1 MKEHGRSILTVVSLA
16 GILVVT
22 LVLASNLLASY
33 LEVPSIVPTSFAF
46 ALLEG
51 STDPTNSTIALM
63 VSTLSPNFTFNDTS
77 PWGTSNSGIAIEF
90 VFLGIPKEFPPS
102 FEGEYNA
109 TGLASIVIH
118 PHNIVGYPK
127 DLPFNGSYSLTMT
140 MNTTISATLEAIENV
155 DLGTYNCWN
164 ESYLICQNDTYSN
177 SSIIGK
183 PTWDNSGYW
192 EPEGA
197 DWGIEIEELSGM
209 PQGSG
214 TALITFRGVIDVT
227 LDYEITMNGVKRTD
241 VKTLSWEGGLG
252 MVKLTYDQNKLI
264 WMKYEIQVIQL
275 AMLTTPE

>member
-16 GILVVT
+16 AILVVT

-51 STDPTNSTIALM
+51 STDPANSTIALM
-63 VSTLSPNFTFNDTS
+63 VSTLSPSFTFNDPS
-77 PWGTSNSGIAIEF
+77 PWGIAIDL

-109 TGLASIVIH
+109 TGLASIIIH

-127 DLPFNGSYSLTMT
+127 DLPFNGSYGLTVT
-140 MNTTISATLEAIENV
+140 MNTTIYATLEAMENV

-183 PTWDNSGYW
+183 STWDNSGYW
-192 EPEGA
+192 EAEGV
-197 DWGIEIEELSGM
+197 DWGIETEELSGM
-209 PQGSG
+209 LQGSG
-214 TALITFRGVIDVT
+214 MALITFRGVINVT
-227 LDYEITMNGVKRTD
+227 LDYEITMNEVKRTD
-241 VKTLSWEGGLG
+241 VKTLSWQGGLG
-252 MVKLTYDQNKLI
+252 TVKLTYDQNKLV
-264 WMKYEIQVIQL
+264 WMKYEIQAIQL
-275 AMLTTPE
+275 AMLTTSE